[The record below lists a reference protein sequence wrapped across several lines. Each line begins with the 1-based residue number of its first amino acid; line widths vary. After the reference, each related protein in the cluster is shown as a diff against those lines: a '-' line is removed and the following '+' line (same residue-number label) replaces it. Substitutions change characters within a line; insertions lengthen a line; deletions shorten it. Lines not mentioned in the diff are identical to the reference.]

1 MKKKITKKKELT
13 IDEYLEQL
21 LLQAKTPAEKSELL
35 AIFTRYQD

>member
-13 IDEYLEQL
+13 LEEYLEQL
-21 LLQAKTPAEKSELL
+21 LPQAKTPAEKSEIL